1 MRLFFTL
8 ISYPSVLSGEYEWEL
23 FPPCKSSLISS
34 HLKLCALTSGSW
46 RNPPSFMEP
55 EDTLLDFLRHEAKC
69 YCNLLAHDVHVNLI
83 RVLYILRIININRW
97 ICFQLLALVDIF
109 RLLLHVSAIRYDHLQ
124 GARVTQR
131 SVNIVVGKWQ
141 NISWIEHICINMR
154 IKPTSAYKVREFIIY
169 VETVYMFS
177 ATVREVLYQGLCIT
191 KISQAL
197 YKYKILSC
205 KYMV

>member
-1 MRLFFTL
+1 
-8 ISYPSVLSGEYEWEL
+8 
-23 FPPCKSSLISS
+23 
-34 HLKLCALTSGSW
+34 
-46 RNPPSFMEP
+46 
-55 EDTLLDFLRHEAKC
+55 
-69 YCNLLAHDVHVNLI
+69 
-83 RVLYILRIININRW
+83 
-97 ICFQLLALVDIF
+97 
-109 RLLLHVSAIRYDHLQ
+109 
-124 GARVTQR
+124 
-131 SVNIVVGKWQ
+131 
-141 NISWIEHICINMR
+141 MR